1 MMSKHSP
8 VSQNPHG
15 AFSPRADF
23 FRSAIRR

>member
-8 VSQNPHG
+8 VSPNPHG

-23 FRSAIRR
+23 FRLPSRL